1 MRISDALTIRTKALW
16 SNTALFWLLVVGP
29 MLACLLFGAVDSGTW
44 ALISIVAFAGTL
56 LWAYTAWRSGEFVI
70 QSSPLIYPFAAF
82 FLLGLLQIAVGT
94 TLDQYATRLF
104 TFRLG
109 VYLLFFLAALT
120 VFSTEVR
127 LKKVRLAIVVFGG
140 LLAFGSILQRL
151 AAIEPIFGIRETP
164 QAIPF
169 GPFVNQH
176 HFAAFMVMI
185 CGLTFAAIFD
195 RTTSRNLK
203 TVNIG
208 VTVVAGSA
216 LVMTLSR
223 GAWLAA
229 LVALGVV
236 LIATFTMRDRNHAH
250 PGPHLHRTAKN
261 LLVPALSAIMLVV
274 VVLGLAIFLGGDDT
288 NLSLAGHGTDA
299 EGFTSGRTHFWSVA
313 LQIFA
318 THPLM
323 GAGLDSFAVAY
334 TRFDTWDGVFRIE
347 RAHNDYLQVLA
358 DGGVI
363 GFLCLI
369 SFVAMFFRQAIAN
382 IRRTLP
388 EHRSLVIGAF
398 AGCVGILV
406 HSIVDFPLRTP
417 SNAFFFLMLVLLATV
432 RPDGGSYFGG
442 DSTVTSVSAEPH
454 GKLNLT

>member
-1 MRISDALTIRTKALW
+1 MRVSDALTIRTKAIW
-16 SNTALFWLLVVGP
+16 SDTALFWLLVVGP
-29 MLACLLFGAVDSGTW
+29 MIACLLFGAVDSGTW
-44 ALISIVAFAGTL
+44 ALIAIVTLAGTL
-56 LWAYTAWRSGEFVI
+56 LWGYTVFRTGEFAI
-70 QSSPLIYPFAAF
+70 QSSPLLIPFAAF
-82 FLLGLLQIAVGT
+82 FLLGILQTLAGT

-109 VYLLFFLAALT
+109 VYLLFFLAALA
-120 VFSTEVR
+120 VFSTQER
-127 LKKVRLAIVVFGG
+127 LKKVRFAIVLFGG

-185 CGLTFAAIFD
+185 CGLTFGAIFD
-195 RTTSRNLK
+195 KKTSRNLK
-203 TVNIG
+203 VLNIG
-208 VTVVAGSA
+208 VTFVAGSA

-223 GAWLAA
+223 GAWLGA
-229 LVALGVV
+229 LVALAVV
-236 LIATFTMRDRNHAH
+236 LLATFVTRDRRHSRSA
-250 PGPHLHRTAKN
+250 RKKM
-261 LLVPALSAIMLVV
+261 LVPALSAIILVAA
-274 VVLGLAIFLGGDDT
+274 VLGLAVFLGGDDM

-299 EGFTSGRTHFWSVA
+299 EGFTSGRTHFWAVA
-313 LQIFA
+313 LEIFA
-318 THPLM
+318 AHPVM

-334 TRFDTWDGVFRIE
+334 TRYDTWDGVFRIE

-358 DGGVI
+358 DGGVL
-363 GFLCLI
+363 GFLCLF
-369 SFVAMFFRQAIAN
+369 SFVVIFCRQAIRN
-382 IRRTLP
+382 IRRTSA
-388 EHRSLVIGAF
+388 EHRGLAIGAF

-417 SNAFFFLMLVLLATV
+417 SNAFFFLLLVVLATV
-432 RPDGGSYFGG
+432 RLDNDRYLGGG
-442 DSTVTSVSAEPH
+442 STVTSTSADPH

>member
-16 SNTALFWLLVVGP
+16 SDTALFWLLLVGP
-29 MLACLLFGAVDSGTW
+29 MAACLLFGAVDSGTW
-44 ALISIVAFAGTL
+44 ALIAIVTLAGAL
-56 LWAYTAWRSGEFVI
+56 LWAYTVWQSGELVI
-70 QSSPLIYPFAAF
+70 QRSLLIFPFAAF
-82 FLLGLLQIAVGT
+82 FLLGILQIVFGT

-109 VYLLFFLAALT
+109 IYLLFFLAILAA
-120 VFSTEVR
+120 FSTHGR
-127 LKKVRLAIVVFGG
+127 LMKARLASVLFGG

-185 CGLTFAAIFD
+185 CGLTFGAIFD
-195 RTTSRNLK
+195 GTTSRNLK
-203 TVNIG
+203 TLHIG

-223 GAWLAA
+223 GAWLGA
-229 LVALGVV
+229 LVALAVV
-236 LIATFTMRDRNHAH
+236 LLATFVTRDRRHSPSA
-250 PGPHLHRTAKN
+250 RKKM
-261 LLVPALSAIMLVV
+261 LVPALSAIFLVAA
-274 VVLGLAIFLGGDDT
+274 VLGLAIFLGGDDT

-313 LQIFA
+313 LQVFA
-318 THPLM
+318 AHPVM
-323 GAGLDSFAVAY
+323 GAGLDAFAVAY
-334 TRFDTWDGVFRIE
+334 TRYDTWDGVFRIE

-358 DGGVI
+358 DGGVL
-363 GFLCLI
+363 GFLCLL
-369 SFVAMFFRQAIAN
+369 SFVLLFCRQAIEN
-382 IRRTLP
+382 IRRALP
-388 EHRSLVIGAF
+388 ENRGLAIGAF
-398 AGCVGILV
+398 AGCIGILT

-417 SNAFFFLMLVLLATV
+417 SNAFFFLLLVVLATV
-432 RPDGGSYFGG
+432 RLEDDRYFGG
-442 DSTVTSVSAEPH
+442 DSTVTSTSAEPH

>member
-1 MRISDALTIRTKALW
+1 VRISDALTIRTKALW
-16 SNTALFWLLVVGP
+16 SDTALFWLLLIGS
-29 MLACLLFGAVDSGTW
+29 MIGCLLFGAVDSGTW
-44 ALISIVAFAGTL
+44 ALIAIVTFAGSL
-56 LWAYTAWRSGEFVI
+56 LWAYTAWRTGEFSI
-70 QSSPLIYPFAAF
+70 QRSPLIIPLAAF
-82 FLLGLLQIAVGT
+82 FLLGILQIAAGT

-109 VYLLFFLAALT
+109 VYLLFFLAALA
-120 VFSTEVR
+120 VFSTQDR
-127 LKKVRLAIVVFGG
+127 LRKVRLGIVLFGG
-140 LLAFGSILQRL
+140 MLAFGSILQRL

-185 CGLTFAAIFD
+185 CGLTLGAVFD
-195 RTTSRNLK
+195 GKTSRNFK
-203 TVNIG
+203 TLNIG
-208 VTVVAGSA
+208 VAAVAGSA

-236 LIATFTMRDRNHAH
+236 LIATFATRDRRHSHSA
-250 PGPHLHRTAKN
+250 RKKI
-261 LLVPALSAIMLVV
+261 LVSVLSAIILVTA
-274 VVLGLAIFLGGDDT
+274 VLGLAIFLGGDDT

-299 EGFTSGRTHFWSVA
+299 ADFTSGRTHFWSVA

-318 THPLM
+318 AHPVI

-334 TRFDTWDGVFRIE
+334 TQFDTWDGTFRIE

-363 GFLCLI
+363 GLLCLI
-369 SFVAMFFRQAIAN
+369 SFIAIFCRQAVKN
-382 IRRTLP
+382 IRKTSS
-388 EHRSLVIGAF
+388 EHRSVVIGAF

-417 SNAFFFLMLVLLATV
+417 SNAFFFLLLVVLATV
-432 RPDGGSYFGG
+432 RIDDEAYFGG
-442 DSTVTSVSAEPH
+442 GSTVTSTSAEPH

>member
-16 SNTALFWLLVVGP
+16 SDSALFWLLLVGP
-29 MLACLLFGAVDSGTW
+29 MVGCLLFGAVDSGTW
-44 ALISIVAFAGTL
+44 ALISVVTFAGAL
-56 LWAYTAWRSGEFVI
+56 LWAYTVWRTGEFVI
-70 QSSPLIYPFAAF
+70 ERSPLIFPFAAF
-82 FLLGLLQIAVGT
+82 FLLGILQIAAGT
-94 TLDQYATRLF
+94 TLDPYATRLF
-104 TFRLG
+104 TLRLG
-109 VYLLFFLAALT
+109 VYLLFFLALLAA
-120 VFSTEVR
+120 FSTQER
-127 LKKVRLAIVVFGG
+127 LKKVRLAVVLFGG
-140 LLAFGSILQRL
+140 ALAFGSILQRL

-185 CGLTFAAIFD
+185 CGLTFGAIFD
-195 RTTSRNLK
+195 KETSRNLK
-203 TVNIG
+203 TVNVG

-236 LIATFTMRDRNHAH
+236 LIATFVARDPKRS
-250 PGPHLHRTAKN
+250 RSSRKKF
-261 LLVPALSAIMLVV
+261 LVPALSAIVLVTA
-274 VVLGLAIFLGGDDT
+274 VLGLAIFLGGDDT
-288 NLSLAGHGTDA
+288 NLSLAGHGSDA

-313 LQIFA
+313 LQIFTA
-318 THPLM
+318 HPVM

-369 SFVAMFFRQAIAN
+369 SFVAIFCRRAIAN
-382 IRRTLP
+382 IRRTSP
-388 EHRSLVIGAF
+388 EHRGIVIGAF

-417 SNAFFFLMLVLLATV
+417 SNAFFFLLLVALATV
-432 RPDGGSYFGG
+432 RVGDDAYFGG
-442 DSTVTSVSAEPH
+442 GSTVTSTSAEPH